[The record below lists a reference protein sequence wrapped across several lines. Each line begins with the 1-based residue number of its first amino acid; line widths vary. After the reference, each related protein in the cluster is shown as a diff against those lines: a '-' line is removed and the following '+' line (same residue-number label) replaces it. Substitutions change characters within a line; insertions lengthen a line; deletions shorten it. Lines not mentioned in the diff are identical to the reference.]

1 VLYLTIFTIA
11 ALGVLG
17 CYPPLIILA
26 LVGLLA
32 MMFPVVLGLL
42 VFIVAAVAIYNH
54 LRRR

>member
-1 VLYLTIFTIA
+1 MIA

-17 CYPPLIILA
+17 CYPPLIVLA

-42 VFIVAAVAIYNH
+42 VFIVAAVAIFNH
-54 LRRR
+54 LKR